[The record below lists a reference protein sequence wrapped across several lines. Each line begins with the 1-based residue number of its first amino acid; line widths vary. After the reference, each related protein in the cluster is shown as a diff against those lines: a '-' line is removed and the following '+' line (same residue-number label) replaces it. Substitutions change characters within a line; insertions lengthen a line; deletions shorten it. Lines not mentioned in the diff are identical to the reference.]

1 MKHIFDW
8 KEYARVA
15 RCAVAEGCVLIKN
28 DQQVLPLKGGEKI
41 SIFGRSQLNYY
52 KSGTGSG
59 GMVNTPYVVSILDA
73 LREHSEVILNEELT
87 QIYET
92 WVETHPFDKG
102 RGWANEPWCQ
112 EEMILTDDMIKQA
125 VDHSDKAVVIIGR
138 TAGEDKDNHATGGS
152 YLLTEEEEDML
163 QKVCNHFDKVII
175 LLNVGNI
182 IDMSFVEKY
191 NPQAVMYVW
200 QGGMEGGHGVVD
212 VLTGAVNPCGRLTDT
227 IAKDIND
234 YPSTKNFGNEE
245 SNIYAEDIY
254 VGYRYFETAA
264 KDKVVYPFGYGLSY
278 TEFKH
283 SFVKASEDNQK
294 INLELDV
301 TNVGTVA
308 GKEVVQVYFEA
319 PQGKLAKPLRN
330 LVAFEKTNVIA
341 PCGSQMVHV
350 SFEKKNMASFD
361 DTGATGHAFCYVL
374 EPGVY
379 KIYVGKNVREAE
391 CVWTWELDELTVTE
405 ELSEACA
412 PVESFERMVLRV
424 NEDGTVTEEK
434 ETVPTRK
441 IDLKKRIEDNRE
453 TAKEYTGDKGYKFA
467 DVMNGTVSADDYLAQ
482 LTDEDLIC
490 MSRGQGM
497 CPSRVTPGVAG
508 AFGGVTESLRS
519 YGMPLAACADGPS
532 GIRMDCGTK
541 AFSLPAGASLASSF
555 NIPLIEELYEW
566 EGMELLFNQIDTLLG
581 PGMNIHR
588 NPLNGRNFEYYS
600 EDPYVTGKM
609 AAAMLRGMHKYGVT
623 GTAKHFAGN
632 NQEFKRQVVDS
643 VVSVRALR
651 EIYLKGFEIAVKEG
665 GAYSIMT
672 TYAPVNAIWTAG
684 NYDLCTT
691 ILRKEWGFDGIV
703 MTDWWARM
711 NDDKGDDPTIKKTGY
726 MVRAQ
731 NDLYMVVS
739 DAASNPH
746 EDDSQ
751 AALESGIITRGDLV
765 RNAKNIIRVL
775 CRVPAGKRVLGEA
788 PEIEEIN
795 RPKVEEVPKRIMK
808 PVEIIEDGY
817 LDLEG
822 FSTEAGSVN
831 QFAISFPNK
840 GAYTLQFKMKSDLSD
855 ISQSSM
861 TVLVNNIPYKTITI
875 NGTNG
880 EWITQEAEIESFVSV
895 ESYVDL
901 SFAQNGIEIESIRVS
916 RSGDLHKPLLS

>member
-1 MKHIFDW
+1 MKYIFDW
-8 KEYARVA
+8 KEYAKVA
-15 RCAVAEGCVLIKN
+15 RCAVSEGCVLLKN
-28 DQQVLPLKGGEKI
+28 ENRVLPLKEGEKL
-41 SIFGRSQLNYY
+41 SVFGRSQLNYY

-73 LREHSEVILNEELT
+73 LKEHAEIALDEVLLKT
-87 QIYET
+87 YED
-92 WVETHPFDKG
+92 WVSKHPFDKG
-102 RGWANEPWCQ
+102 SGWANEPWCQ
-112 EEMILTDDMIKQA
+112 EEMELSDVLVKEA
-125 VDHSDKAVVIIGR
+125 AARSDKAIVIIGR
-138 TAGEDKDNHATGGS
+138 TAGEDKDNHATEGS
-152 YLLTEEEEDML
+152 YLLTKEEEDML
-163 QKVCNHFDKVII
+163 QKVCDSFDKVIV

-191 NPQAVMYVW
+191 QPQAVMYVW

-227 IAKDIND
+227 IAKSIDD
-234 YPSTKNFGNEE
+234 YPSTRNFGDEV
-245 SNIYAEDIY
+245 SNLYAEDIY
-254 VGYRYFETAA
+254 VGYRYFETIA
-264 KDKVVYPFGYGLSY
+264 KDKVLYPFGYGLSY
-278 TEFKH
+278 TTFDH
-283 SFVKASEDNQK
+283 QLVKAWEDADT
-294 INLELDV
+294 IYLEMEISNTGAL
-301 TNVGTVA
+301 A
-308 GKEVVQVYFEA
+308 GKEVLQVYIEP

-341 PCGSQMVHV
+341 PFDSQKVQL
-350 SFEKKNMASFD
+350 SFLKKEMASFD
-361 DTGATGHAFCYVL
+361 DTGATRHEFCYVL
-374 EPGVY
+374 EEGEY
-379 KIYVGKNVREAE
+379 RIYAGKNVREAE
-391 CVWTWELDELTVTE
+391 CVWTWKLDQTTVTE
-405 ELSEACA
+405 ELSEVCA

-424 NEDGTVTEEK
+424 KEDGTVVEEK
-434 ETVPTRK
+434 EAVPTRK
-441 IDLKKRIEDNRE
+441 FDIKEKIEKNRE
-453 TAKEYTGDKGYKFA
+453 VAKEYTGDLGYRFA
-467 DVMNGTVSADDYLAQ
+467 DVMNQTVSEEDFLAQ

-508 AFGGVTESLRS
+508 SFGGVTESLRKFDI
-519 YGMPLAACADGPS
+519 PIAACADGPS

-555 NIPLIEELYEW
+555 NLALIEELYEW
-566 EGMELLFNQIDTLLG
+566 EGKELLYNQIDTLLG

-600 EDPYVTGKM
+600 EDPFVTGKM
-609 AAAMLRGMHKYGVT
+609 AAAMLRGMNRYGVT
-623 GTAKHFAGN
+623 GTAKHYAAN
-632 NQEFKRQVVDS
+632 NQEYKRQVVDS

-672 TYAPVNAIWTAG
+672 TYAPINGIWTAS

-691 ILRKEWGFDGIV
+691 ILRKEWGYDGIV

-711 NDDKGDDPTIKKTGY
+711 NEDKGDAPTIKKTGL
-726 MVRAQ
+726 MIRAQ

-751 AALESGIITRGDLV
+751 AALATGVITRGDLV
-765 RNAKNIIRVL
+765 RNARNILRVL
-775 CRVPAGKRVLGEA
+775 CRFPAGKRVIGQL

-795 RPKVEEVPKRIMK
+795 RPKVEEVPKNIMK
-808 PVEIIEDGY
+808 PVEILKEGY
-817 LDLEG
+817 LDLTG

-831 QFAISFPNK
+831 QFAISLPNK
-840 GAYTLQFKMKSDLSD
+840 GVYTLQFKMKSDLSD

-861 TVLVNNIPYKTITI
+861 TVLVNNIPFKTITI

-880 EWITQEAEIESFVSV
+880 EWITKEVEIESFVAV
-895 ESYVDL
+895 ESYIDL
-901 SFAQNGIEIESIRVS
+901 AFAQSGIQIESIFAF
-916 RSGDLHKPLLS
+916 RSGEIYKPHLS